1 MNKYNKYLLLTSKVL
16 VSAAFLGAGAS
27 KLAGVEMMVATYDQI
42 GFGQW
47 FRYVTGIIEIGSVI
61 LLWLSSKQVFGA
73 ALLVCTMFGA
83 VLVHYFILGPSAV
96 PAIVLGLLS
105 AYILYFYRDQLSF
118 LKKYWTFER
127 TTNEH

>member
-1 MNKYNKYLLLTSKVL
+1 MNKYNKYLLLTSRVL

-27 KLAGVEMMVATYDQI
+27 KLAGVEMMVATFDQI
-42 GFGQW
+42 GFGQL
-47 FRYVTGIIEIGSVI
+47 FRYVTGIIEIGSVV
-61 LLWLSSKQVFGA
+61 LLWRPSKQVFGA

-105 AYILYFYRDQLSF
+105 AYILYYYRGQLSL